1 MDSMTRI
8 GDDDRERARE
18 RLCEDFVQG
27 RLSVEELDVRV
38 EQALAARTTDEL
50 RRAFKGLPHAR
61 RPSLL
66 SALVRG
72 AALVVATGAWLGLSL
87 VVAVVLL
94 IALVFDG
101 PSLVLLAVAAA
112 WVVPTF
118 VLVRVWR
125 RALSHRISSV

>member
-1 MDSMTRI
+1 VTRI
-8 GDDDRERARE
+8 GDGDRERARAQ
-18 RLCEDFVQG
+18 LCEHFVQG
-27 RLSVEELDVRV
+27 RLSVEELDERV
-38 EQALAARTTDEL
+38 ERAFAARTTVEL
-50 RRAFKGLPHAR
+50 RRAFKGLPDDR

-66 SALVRG
+66 RALARG

-87 VVAVVLL
+87 VVAIVLL

-101 PSLVLLAVAAA
+101 PSLVLAAVAAA

-125 RALSHRISSV
+125 RALSHRISGV